1 MRALVLAMCGLALFG
16 CSKPAYSK
24 YADEKTSADLI
35 RPPAEGSAAADAVA
49 VTSAPVDSASTKP
62 IQPAASTGPMLAYSY
77 QYGLESPAKQVRLLI
92 AKHEKACNAAG
103 FAVCQLTGSTI
114 EQQGKDSAHAVLSL
128 RATPA
133 WLATFKALLAE
144 DAKAAG
150 GRVIRQAVTS
160 EDLSRQIIDVE
171 AALKAKTAL
180 RDRLQAILETRPGK
194 TSDLVEVETALSK
207 VQGELDAAQ
216 SELTVM
222 RQRVATSDVTVDYA
236 SQDSLAPDS
245 AWSPVRGAINSFV
258 RMAASGLGAMIS
270 LFAVL
275 LPWIL
280 VLGGVGWLFRK
291 RLARSRRPGVGRP
304 PRGEAPA
311 ADPSAKSD

>member
-1 MRALVLAMCGLALFG
+1 MRVLVLAICGLALFG
-16 CSKPAYSK
+16 CSKPAYGS
-24 YADEKTSADLI
+24 YADEKTDARLI
-35 RPPAEGSAAADAVA
+35 RPPAEAAADA
-49 VTSAPVDSASTKP
+49 SAPASDAPAKP
-62 IQPAASTGPMLAYSY
+62 SEAAPATGPMLAYSY
-77 QYGLESPAKQVRLLI
+77 QYGLESPAAQVRLLI
-92 AKHEKACNAAG
+92 TKHENACKAAG
-103 FAVCQLTGSTI
+103 FAVCQLTGSTV
-114 EQQGKDSAHAVLSL
+114 EQQGKDSVHAVLSL

-150 GRVIRQAVTS
+150 GRVVRQAVTS

-236 SQDSLAPDS
+236 SQGTLAPDS
-245 AWSPVRGAINSFV
+245 AWSPLRDAVNSFV
-258 RMAASGLGAMIS
+258 RMVASGLGAMIS

-291 RLARSRRPGVGRP
+291 RLSRSRRPGVGRP
-304 PRGEAPA
+304 PRGEEPA